1 MLADLGVFIG
11 LTYDADSNKLFFAG
25 MEVIDLTDEYK
36 RDAALQYFSDEGWLE
51 RSDWPKIYVTAVRDE
66 EYRLLYFE
74 FTKQDDT
81 YFSENIFGDSD
92 IELETWGS
100 DEIMN
105 DSYETEEIP
114 ESIAIIGGADEP
126 TSISLAD
133 V

>member
-1 MLADLGVFIG
+1 M
-11 LTYDADSNKLFFAG
+11 
-25 MEVIDLTDEYK
+25 
-36 RDAALQYFSDEGWLE
+36 
-51 RSDWPKIYVTAVRDE
+51 RDE

-114 ESIAIIGGADEP
+114 ESIAFIGGADEP
-126 TSISLAD
+126 ASIFLAD